1 MNLEEFQIKK
11 KKQNESFALSRNPTY
26 EALVTIG
33 GGWQRTMTMIMI

>member
-11 KKQNESFALSRNPTY
+11 KQNESFALSGNPKY
-26 EALVTIG
+26 EALVTKG